1 MFTKQGWLIIL
12 IIVVFATGDFFFV
25 LNKSVNVDC
34 LFILIQN
41 MLIPFL
47 VTPLLVKHTKFSTQQ
62 ATRLEWMIIG
72 AVIGAIP
79 TTVTVIASGID
90 YFFQGGSEKLDVI
103 RNVNIPRTSELLGA
117 ELLALLF
124 LWTCLTLFS
133 SFSGLFSSI
142 LFSRYPKK

>member
-12 IIVVFATGDFFFV
+12 IIVAFAIGDFFFV
-25 LNKSVNVDC
+25 LNKIVNVSC

-47 VTPLLVKHTKFSTQQ
+47 VTPLLVKHTRFSTQQ

-79 TTVTVIASGID
+79 TTVTVIASGLD
-90 YFFQGGSEKLDVI
+90 YFFRGGSEQLDAI
-103 RNVNIPRTSELLGA
+103 REIHISRTGQILSVELLTYV
-117 ELLALLF
+117 F
-124 LWTCLTLFS
+124 LWFCLILFS
-133 SFSGLFSSI
+133 SFSGLFSSM
-142 LFSRYPKK
+142 LFFRYPKK